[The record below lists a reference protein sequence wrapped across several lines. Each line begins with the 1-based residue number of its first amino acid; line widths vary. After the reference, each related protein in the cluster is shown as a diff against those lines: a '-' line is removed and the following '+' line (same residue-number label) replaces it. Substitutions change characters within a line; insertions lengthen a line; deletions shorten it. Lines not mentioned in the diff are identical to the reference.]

1 VTLVLNSKEIT
12 PGFLP
17 SEYPPINFFL
27 KDGIALTG
35 KTKTGGYC
43 LFVSAQLVLQELKSS
58 GNPSRA
64 HHSQGYFKTGPGEYG
79 EGDVFLGLT
88 VPAVRKIAGKH
99 QDLDLSEIAKLMDSH
114 LHETRLCGLIILTN
128 QYKKLKSDKEKKAT
142 FNFYM
147 NQLKLGN
154 INNWDLVDVS
164 APTIGEYLMDQ
175 TDAFTSL
182 KKLSKSKSL
191 WERRVSI
198 IFTFA
203 FIRKGEVA
211 LTFDVAEFLLD
222 DDHDLIHKAVGWMLR
237 EAGKRD
243 VMLLRSF
250 LHENSHVMPR
260 TMLRYSI
267 EKLPEIERKK
277 WLLDSKS

>member
-1 VTLVLNSKEIT
+1 M
-12 PGFLP
+12 
-17 SEYPPINFFL
+17 
-27 KDGIALTG
+27 
-35 KTKTGGYC
+35 
-43 LFVSAQLVLQELKSS
+43 SAQVVLQDLKAA

-64 HHSQGYFKTGPGEYG
+64 HHSQSFFKTGPGEYG
-79 EGDVFLGLT
+79 EGDVFLGVT

-99 QDLDLSEIAKLMDSH
+99 QDLEISEIAKLMDSH
-114 LHETRLCGLIILTN
+114 LHESRLCGLVILTN
-128 QYKKLKSDKEKKAT
+128 QYKKLKTDKEKQVA
-142 FNFYM
+142 FDFYM
-147 NQLKLGN
+147 KQLNLGN

-164 APTIGEYLMDQ
+164 APTIGEHLMTQD
-175 TDAFTSL
+175 DAFTPL

-211 LTFDVAEFLLD
+211 LTFDVAELLLED
-222 DDHDLIHKAVGWMLR
+222 SHDLIHKAVGWMLR

-243 VMLLRSF
+243 VILLRSF

-260 TMLRYSI
+260 TMLRYAI
-267 EKLPEIERKK
+267 EKLPEKERKK
-277 WLLDSKS
+277 WLLESKS

>member
-1 VTLVLNSKEIT
+1 M
-12 PGFLP
+12 
-17 SEYPPINFFL
+17 
-27 KDGIALTG
+27 
-35 KTKTGGYC
+35 
-43 LFVSAQLVLQELKSS
+43 SAQLVLQELKSS

-64 HHSQGYFKTGPGEYG
+64 HHSQGFFKTGPGEYG

-88 VPAVRKIAGKH
+88 VPAVRKISGKH
-99 QDLDLSEIAKLMDSH
+99 QDLELSEIAKLMDSQ
-114 LHETRLCGLIILTN
+114 LHESRLSGLIILTN
-128 QYKKLKSDKEKKAT
+128 QYKKLKSDKEKKAA

-147 NQLKLGN
+147 KQLKLGN

-164 APTIGEYLMDQ
+164 APTFGEYLMTQ
-175 TDAFTSL
+175 EDAFTPL
-182 KKLSKSKSL
+182 RKLSKSKSL

-211 LTFDVAEFLLD
+211 LTFDVAELLLE

-277 WLLDSKS
+277 LLLDSKS

>member
-1 VTLVLNSKEIT
+1 
-12 PGFLP
+12 
-17 SEYPPINFFL
+17 
-27 KDGIALTG
+27 
-35 KTKTGGYC
+35 
-43 LFVSAQLVLQELKSS
+43 VSAQLVLQELKSS

-64 HHSQGYFKTGPGEYG
+64 HHSQSFFKTGPGEYG

-88 VPAVRKIAGKH
+88 VPAVRKISGKH
-99 QDLDLSEIAKLMDSH
+99 QDLELSEIAKLMDSQ
-114 LHETRLCGLIILTN
+114 LHESRLSGLIILTN
-128 QYKKLKSDKEKKAT
+128 QYKKLKSDKEKKAA

-147 NQLKLGN
+147 KQLKLGN

-164 APTIGEYLMDQ
+164 APTIGEYLMTQ
-175 TDAFTSL
+175 EDAFTPL
-182 KKLSKSKSL
+182 RKLSISKSL

-211 LTFDVAEFLLD
+211 LTFDVAELLLE

-260 TMLRYSI
+260 TMLRYAI

-277 WLLDSKS
+277 WLLESKS

>member
-1 VTLVLNSKEIT
+1 VNSDQVIE
-12 PGFLP
+12 
-17 SEYPPINFFL
+17 
-27 KDGIALTG
+27 
-35 KTKTGGYC
+35 
-43 LFVSAQLVLQELKSS
+43 ELKAM
-58 GNPSRA
+58 GTPSRA
-64 HHSQGYFKTGPGEYG
+64 HQSQGFFKTGPGEYG

-88 VPAVRKIAGKH
+88 VPSVRKIAGKH
-99 QDLDLSEIAKLMDSH
+99 QDLDFLEIAKLMNSH
-114 LHETRLCGLIILTN
+114 LHESRLCGLVILTN
-128 QYKKLKSDKEKKAT
+128 QYKKLKTEKEKKVV
-142 FNFYM
+142 FDFYIK
-147 NQLKLGN
+147 QLKLGN

-164 APTIGEYLMDQ
+164 APTIGEYLMTQ
-175 TDAFTSL
+175 EDAFTPL
-182 KKLSKSKSL
+182 RKLSKSKSL

-211 LTFDVAEFLLD
+211 LTFDVAELLLE

-250 LHENSHVMPR
+250 LQENSHVMPR

>member
-1 VTLVLNSKEIT
+1 
-12 PGFLP
+12 
-17 SEYPPINFFL
+17 
-27 KDGIALTG
+27 
-35 KTKTGGYC
+35 
-43 LFVSAQLVLQELKSS
+43 VSAQVVLQELKAA

-64 HHSQGYFKTGPGEYG
+64 HHSQGFFKTGPGEYG

-88 VPAVRKIAGKH
+88 VPAVRKIAGKY
-99 QDLDLSEIAKLMDSH
+99 QDLMLSEIAKLMNSH
-114 LHETRLCGLIILTN
+114 LHESRLCGLVILTN
-128 QYKKLKSDKEKKAT
+128 QYKKLKTDKEKKAA
-142 FNFYM
+142 FDFYIK
-147 NQLKLGN
+147 QLKLGN

-175 TDAFTSL
+175 NDAFTSL
-182 KKLSKSKSL
+182 KKLAKSKSL

-211 LTFDVAEFLLD
+211 LTFDIAELLLD

-250 LHENSHVMPR
+250 LHLNSHVMPR
-260 TMLRYSI
+260 TMLRYAI
-267 EKLPEIERKK
+267 EKLPEKERKK
-277 WLLDSKS
+277 WLLVSKS

>member
-1 VTLVLNSKEIT
+1 MLE
-12 PGFLP
+12 
-17 SEYPPINFFL
+17 
-27 KDGIALTG
+27 
-35 KTKTGGYC
+35 
-43 LFVSAQLVLQELKSS
+43 ELKALK
-58 GNPSRA
+58 NPSRA
-64 HHSQGYFKTGPGEYG
+64 HHSQSFFKTGPGEYG

-99 QDLDLSEIAKLMDSH
+99 QDLDLSEIAKLIDSH
-114 LHETRLCGLIILTN
+114 LHESRLCGLVILTN
-128 QYKKLKSDKEKKAT
+128 QYKKLKSDKEKKVA
-142 FNFYM
+142 FDFYM
-147 NQLKLGN
+147 KQLKLGN

-164 APTIGEYLMDQ
+164 APTIGEYLMTQD
-175 TDAFTSL
+175 DAFTFL
-182 KKLSKSKSL
+182 KKLSKSQSL

-203 FIRKGEVA
+203 FIRKGDIT
-211 LTFDVAEFLLD
+211 LTFDIAELLLK

-250 LHENSHVMPR
+250 LLQNSRVMPR
-260 TMLRYSI
+260 TMLRYSV
-267 EKLPEIERKK
+267 EKLPERERKK

>member
-1 VTLVLNSKEIT
+1 MYR
-12 PGFLP
+12 GR
-17 SEYPPINFFL
+17 
-27 KDGIALTG
+27 
-35 KTKTGGYC
+35 
-43 LFVSAQLVLQELKSS
+43 VSAKQAIEELKAM

-114 LHETRLCGLIILTN
+114 LHESRLCGLVILTN
-128 QYKKLKSDKEKKAT
+128 QYKKLKSDKEKKST

-147 NQLKLGN
+147 KQLKLGN

-164 APTIGEYLMDQ
+164 APTIGEYLMTQD
-175 TDAFTSL
+175 DAFTPL
-182 KKLSKSKSL
+182 KKLSKSNSL

-211 LTFDVAEFLLD
+211 LTFDIAELLLD

-250 LHENSHVMPR
+250 LHVNSHVMPR
-260 TMLRYSI
+260 TMLRYAI
-267 EKLPEIERKK
+267 EKLPEKERKK
-277 WLLDSKS
+277 WLLVSKS

>member
-1 VTLVLNSKEIT
+1 MNSDQVIE
-12 PGFLP
+12 
-17 SEYPPINFFL
+17 
-27 KDGIALTG
+27 
-35 KTKTGGYC
+35 
-43 LFVSAQLVLQELKSS
+43 ELKAM

-64 HHSQGYFKTGPGEYG
+64 RHSQGFFKTGPGEYG

-88 VPAVRKIAGKH
+88 VPSVRKIAGKH
-99 QDLDLSEIAKLMDSH
+99 QDLDFLEIAKLMDSH
-114 LHETRLCGLIILTN
+114 LHESRLCGLIILTN

-147 NQLKLGN
+147 KQLKLGN

-203 FIRKGEVA
+203 FIRKGELA
-211 LTFDVAEFLLD
+211 LTFDVAELLLED
-222 DDHDLIHKAVGWMLR
+222 NHDLIHKAVGWMLR

-250 LHENSHVMPR
+250 LQENSNLMPR
-260 TMLRYSI
+260 TMLRYAI
-267 EKLPEIERKK
+267 EKLPEKERKK
-277 WLLDSKS
+277 WLLESKS